1 MEIADLFL
9 KNIGILELM
18 IKLEELNNLL
28 MEKVLF
34 LIFRAHSMK
43 VLLKILNNF

>member
-18 IKLEELNNLL
+18 IKLEVLNNLL
-28 MEKVLF
+28 MEKELF
-34 LIFRAHSMK
+34 LILQVHFMK
-43 VLLKILNNF
+43 DILKTLKG

>member
-9 KNIGILELM
+9 KNIGIPELM

-28 MEKVLF
+28 MAKALF
-34 LIFRAHSMK
+34 LI
-43 VLLKILNNF
+43 L